1 MENIIRIIQEKRKN
15 PVLLLDLKEITK
27 LDVLAAHKILCSV
40 KFDTLDVI
48 LQTPGGDADAAYFL
62 AKLLKSRAEVVNII
76 VPLYAK
82 SAGTLMCLGA
92 DHLLLTDLSELGP
105 LDTQIL
111 EQHDGGERKMVSA
124 LNGFKAL
131 EQIQKHNL
139 ETLDIATKLFLSR
152 CPMKVSE
159 AIQLSIDF
167 SSKTSGTLYSQLD
180 PSKIGEYARV
190 LEIGERYG
198 IILLTRYLK
207 WDEQT
212 AEVLVS
218 KLVKGYPSHSFIIDY
233 DELSS
238 LGLPVEKITEDLLA
252 PILNLREMLL
262 STKQN
267 TIKLFNTTE
276 LVSQT
281 PNTLEVVN
289 NTPIVDTATVNA

>member
-1 MENIIRIIQEKRKN
+1 MDGIINSIQAKRKN

-27 LDVLAAHKILCSV
+27 RDILTMHKILCNIE
-40 KFDTLDVI
+40 FEALDVI

-62 AKLLKSRAEVVNII
+62 AKIVNII
-76 VPLYAK
+76 IPLYAK

-111 EQHDGGERKMVSA
+111 EQHDGGERRMVSA

-152 CPMKVSE
+152 CPMKVPE

-167 SSKTSGTLYSQLD
+167 SSKTSGTLYAQLD

-198 IILLTRYLK
+198 IMLLTRYLH
-207 WDEQT
+207 WDEQKAT
-212 AEVLVS
+212 IVVS
-218 KLVKGYPSHSFIIDY
+218 KLVKEYPSHGFIIDY
-233 DELSS
+233 DELNS
-238 LGLPVEKITEDLLA
+238 LGLPVEKIDDDLLE
-252 PILNLREMLL
+252 PILNLREILL
-262 STKQN
+262 GTRQSTIQLFNFVEPANQMIATSEVADN
-267 TIKLFNTTE
+267 TITNTTAN
-276 LVSQT
+276 V
-281 PNTLEVVN
+281 
-289 NTPIVDTATVNA
+289 